1 MKKLFYL
8 GFCLVLMT
16 GFGCAITNYG
26 LITDNN
32 QTSAGGGAGEIRDTR
47 GKAKLVHASQWA
59 TLQADGTDELL
70 NFVNQLSDGAQT
82 LYTHNNFSVAG
93 DATFSDDL
101 YCSPETK
108 GCAAVIS
115 KDADPTDPNE
125 DPFLSRVNDECP
137 GARSLSLSLSTGRYY
152 GECGLTATW
161 SLQDKLSM
169 YNMGEMGEMFG
180 QEVLMYNL
188 NHNNFSI
195 TLDNNAGI
203 VSNLPITG
211 EATAALSLNGQ
222 IKGFLDA
229 TNPLLGTMVRNYGSW
244 VMDNGADMTT
254 VTVTYNGISRHFDLA
269 GNQDAIDGIGSVS
282 RIMYNAH
289 NKF

>member
-16 GFGCAITNYG
+16 GFGCAITNYA

-32 QTSAGGGAGEIRDTR
+32 QTSAGGGAGEIRDTF

-59 TLQADGTDELL
+59 TSQADGIDELL
-70 NFVNQLSDGAQT
+70 NFVNQLSDGSQT

-108 GCAAVIS
+108 GCAAVVA

-125 DPFLSRVNDECP
+125 DPFLSRLNDECP

-152 GECGLTATW
+152 GECGRTGTW

-180 QEVLMYNL
+180 RDVLMYNL
-188 NHNNFSI
+188 NASNFDVR
-195 TLDNNAGI
+195 LNNNAGI
-203 VSNLPITG
+203 VTSLPVSG

-222 IKGFLDA
+222 INGLLDA
-229 TNPLLGTMVRNYGSW
+229 SNPLLGNMLLNYAAW
-244 VMDNGADMTT
+244 LQTNGGEMTT
-254 VTVTYNGISRHFDLA
+254 ITVTYNGISRSFDVQ
-269 GNQDAIDGIGSVS
+269 GHTNTGIGTVS

>member
-32 QTSAGGGAGEIRDTR
+32 QTSAGGGAGEIRDTF

-59 TLQADGTDELL
+59 TLQADGIDELL
-70 NFVNQLSDGAQT
+70 NFIDQEADGSQR

-108 GCAAVIS
+108 GCAAVYS
-115 KDADPTDPNE
+115 EDADPTDPNE
-125 DPFLSRVNDECP
+125 DPFKSRLNEECP

-152 GECGLTATW
+152 GECGRTGTW

-180 QEVLMYNL
+180 REVLMYTL
-188 NHNNFSI
+188 NHNTFSI
-195 TLDNNAGI
+195 QLDNNAGI

-222 IKGFLDA
+222 LNGLLDA
-229 TNPLLGTMVRNYGSW
+229 SSPLLGTMLRNYGAW
-244 VMDNGADMTT
+244 LMENGADMTT
-254 VTVTYNGISRHFDLA
+254 VTVTYNGISRSFDIKGA
-269 GNQDAIDGIGSVS
+269 DETGIGSVS

>member
-16 GFGCAITNYG
+16 GFGCAITNYA

-32 QTSAGGGAGEIRDTR
+32 QTSAGGGAGEIRDTF

-59 TLQADGTDELL
+59 TSQADGIDELL
-70 NFVNQLSDGAQT
+70 NFVNQLSDGSQT

-108 GCAAVIS
+108 GCAAVVS

-125 DPFLSRVNDECP
+125 DPFESRLNDECP

-152 GECGLTATW
+152 GECGRTGAW

-180 QEVLMYNL
+180 REVLMYNL
-188 NHNNFSI
+188 NASNFGV
-195 TLDNNAGI
+195 TLDNNAGY
-203 VSNLPITG
+203 VTNLPVSG
-211 EATAALSLNGQ
+211 EATAALSLAGQFNG
-222 IKGFLDA
+222 ILDA
-229 TNPLLGTMVRNYGSW
+229 TNPLIGNMLLSYGAF
-244 VMDNGADMTT
+244 VQEHAADMTT
-254 VTVTYNGISRHFDLA
+254 VTVTYNGISREFFMGGSDET
-269 GNQDAIDGIGSVS
+269 GIGSVS